1 MAPDRGHFSS
11 ISAMDRVFLGRRAIF
26 PIDPTSDILS
36 GHINRRSTVAESST
50 IVQEVRR
57 QGTNEISRVLVSI
70 LELVPSVSR

>member
-1 MAPDRGHFSS
+1 
-11 ISAMDRVFLGRRAIF
+11 MDRVFLGGRAIF
-26 PIDPTSDILS
+26 PIDPPGDILG